1 MTVGQRIRVERK
13 KKGLTQKQL
22 GELCGI
28 AEPTIRRYELGL
40 LNPKYAT
47 LKKIANGLGIR
58 VQVLNEDETVQSPPD
73 EQKKTI
79 DAQIRYQELFT
90 SPNYYASFVSQ
101 NSWLIDL
108 LSSLNISIS
117 FEDFRSDLA
126 QINAMW
132 IKYKDNSISPF
143 DVSDLELLKAYTLKA
158 VVQYLNERFV
168 LSIPEPDEN

>member
-1 MTVGQRIRVERK
+1 MTVGQRIRVERNR
-13 KKGLTQKQL
+13 KGLTQKQL

-40 LNPKYAT
+40 LNPKYTT

-58 VQVLNEDETVQSPPD
+58 VQVLNEDETVQLPSD
-73 EQKKTI
+73 EQKKII

-90 SPNYYASFVSQ
+90 SPNYYAGFVSQ

-126 QINAMW
+126 QINTMW

-158 VVQYLNERFV
+158 VVQYINERFV
-168 LSIPEPDEN
+168 LNIPEPDEN